1 MARTNITARHCQ
13 CKKCAT
19 KGKRLCKS
27 SCSHRDRYQVRKRMP
42 DGSRPSRWFSSYRK
56 AEMYV
61 SELESEWRDQ
71 RVAEAINVRS
81 HPLSQEPFSEVAE
94 QWLATTAIDTEPR
107 TVEGY
112 RSIVESHLN
121 PVFGDQILS
130 DIKQPEVQ
138 SVVAVWSSD
147 HAPQTVRNRVNVLLP
162 ILRMGGTTFKVG
174 KRHGGIIL
182 PSKRNGSGEASTVN
196 RRLFLE
202 DSEELHTLIAA
213 MPERYR
219 MLIAF
224 LGLVGCRPGEAME
237 LRQSDIINGQRVQIS
252 RAVKRVAKTVNPS
265 GYRVGDTKTHRAR
278 VVWCPPSLL
287 DQLRDETVSPDT
299 LLFSEDGNWIDYNS
313 LGRAF
318 RKARKALPARLSK
331 LRLYDLRHTCASVL
345 ANEGASILIVAG
357 QLGHSDPSIT
367 ATTYSHLFP
376 SVVDELMGRV
386 DPHVATVLNG

>member
-1 MARTNITARHCQ
+1 MARTNIMPRHCQ
-13 CKKCAT
+13 CKKCAA
-19 KGKRLCKS
+19 KGKRICRE
-27 SCSHRDRYQVRKRMP
+27 SCSHSGRYQVRKRMP

-71 RVAEAINVRS
+71 SVAEAITARS
-81 HPLSQEPFSEVAE
+81 HPLSQEPFREVAE
-94 QWLATTAIDTEPR
+94 QWLAMTGIDTEPR

-112 RSIVESHLN
+112 RSIVDGHLN
-121 PVFGDQILS
+121 PVFGDQRIS

-138 SVVAVWSSD
+138 SVVATWSAE

-162 ILRMGGTTFKVG
+162 ILRMGGTTLKVG
-174 KRHGGIIL
+174 KRHNGIIL
-182 PSKRNGSGEASTVN
+182 PSKRNDTGGTSTVN

-219 MLIAF
+219 LLIAF

-237 LRQSDIINGQRVQIS
+237 LRQSDIVNGQRLQIS
-252 RAVKRVAKTVNPS
+252 RAVKRVPKTVNAS
-265 GYRVGDTKTHRAR
+265 GYRVGDTKTHKAR
-278 VVWCPPSLL
+278 IVWCPPSLL
-287 DQLRDETVSPDT
+287 HQLRDETAPPDA
-299 LLFSEDGNWIDYNS
+299 LLFSEDGSWIDYNS
-313 LGRAF
+313 LSRAF
-318 RKARKALPARLSK
+318 REARKALPTRLSK

-345 ANEGASILIVAG
+345 ANEGASILVVAG

-367 ATTYSHLFP
+367 ATVYSHLFP
-376 SVVDELMGRV
+376 SAVDALMGRV